1 MRWRLLPASTKR
13 SAFACETAGPEI
25 CYRTPAGPSNGAPRR
40 GSRRLPCRVGT
51 PFRACPAWSARG
63 RCQAAPGPSSV
74 GQRPG
79 TRSASRAGGAH
90 HPRFHVPMARFG
102 VEVALALMLE
112 VADLCTVAPG
122 QLSRQR
128 RDNLV
133 GIPGTGFSQNIPTST
148 VANLPAERRQPGVHP
163 SIHGPTCRQDELA
176 HLRQQASGAGRSHNG
191 GRLRHARC

>member
-1 MRWRLLPASTKR
+1 MRWRPLPASTKR
-13 SAFACETAGPEI
+13 SAFNREAARSEM

-40 GSRRLPCRVGT
+40 GSRRLPCRWG
-51 PFRACPAWSARG
+51 PLFRACPAWPARG

-79 TRSASRAGGAH
+79 TWSARRDRGAH
-90 HPRFHVPMARFG
+90 HPRCHIPMARFG
-102 VEVALALMLE
+102 VEVAPALTLE

-148 VANLPAERRQPGVHP
+148 VANLPAECRQPGVHP
-163 SIHGPTCRQDELA
+163 SSHGLTCCQDELA
-176 HLRQQASGAGRSHNG
+176 HLRHHARGAGRGHSG